1 MTCQKVPVLTLYSFY
16 HHCAP
21 AYRSIIFIY
30 VFYVTFDSCILCLM
44 SYFYLLHFVGGRLRM
59 KNLTVTVDSKE
70 LEVVFIFE
78 VVVCRFELNCT
89 N

>member
-1 MTCQKVPVLTLYSFY
+1 
-16 HHCAP
+16 
-21 AYRSIIFIY
+21 
-30 VFYVTFDSCILCLM
+30 
-44 SYFYLLHFVGGRLRM
+44 M